1 MLAEKKKNLSH
12 VWVKCIITKDVLGGY
27 LPSTEIFLLFI
38 LYSEIDGKVKQE
50 TLFLFVSYCF
60 LLFLRFFNFFYP
72 PQKEHLRSQI
82 DSRYSLKMHHKGFL
96 PFHTLK

>member
-1 MLAEKKKNLSH
+1 MLAETKKNLSH

-27 LPSTEIFLLFI
+27 VPSTEIFLLFV

-60 LLFLRFFNFFYP
+60 LLFLRFLNFIVP
-72 PQKEHLRSQI
+72 PPPKKEHRRSQI
-82 DSRYSLKMHHKGFL
+82 DSRYYSEITCVLEFNLK
-96 PFHTLK
+96 

>member
-1 MLAEKKKNLSH
+1 MLAETKKNLSH
-12 VWVKCIITKDVLGGY
+12 VWVKCIITKDVQGGY

-50 TLFLFVSYCF
+50 TLFLFVI
-60 LLFLRFFNFFYP
+60 LFLIIPSFFKIFLSP

-82 DSRYSLKMHHKGFL
+82 DSRYYSEITFILEFILK
-96 PFHTLK
+96 